1 MARVITVTNQKGGVG
16 KTTTVINLGASL
28 AAAEKKTLLIDLDP
42 QGNAGS
48 GLGVDKEQLGDKNI
62 YHVLVQEKKMVDVVM
77 KTELEGLDIVPSNQD
92 LIGAELELVTEI
104 ARETRLKSS
113 LEEIL
118 PLYDYILIDC
128 PPSLGLLTIN
138 ALVASDSY
146 LVPMQCEY
154 YAMEGLSQLIHL
166 VGLVRKSLN
175 QNLKDEGILLT
186 MFDSRN
192 NLCHQ
197 VAGEIRQHFKD
208 KVFQSVIPRNV
219 KLSECPSHGKPIL
232 LYDVNSKGAISYL
245 SLAKEIIQRNEQL
258 DEKKSEVEI
267 EQNKKMENELTEHMT
282 DQKNSEEKEQKEKE
296 VPSREEPPSQTNA

>member
-1 MARVITVTNQKGGVG
+1 MSDKSPKIITVTNQKGGVG

-28 AAAEKKTLLIDLDP
+28 AAAEKKTLLLDLDP

-48 GLGVDKEQLGDKNI
+48 GLGVDKLSLTGKTI
-62 YHVLVQEKKMVDVVM
+62 YNVLVQERKMSEVII
-77 KTELEGLDIVPSNQD
+77 KTELDGLDIVPSNQD
-92 LIGAELELVTEI
+92 LIGAEVELVTEI
-104 ARETRLKSS
+104 ARETRLKVS

-138 ALVASDSY
+138 ALTASDSY

-154 YAMEGLSQLIHL
+154 YAMEGLSQLVKL
-166 VGLVRKSLN
+166 VGLVNKSLN
-175 QNLKDEGILLT
+175 PKLSQEGILLT

-197 VAGEIRQHFKD
+197 VAAEIREHFKGQ
-208 KVFQSVIPRNV
+208 VFQSVIPRNV

-232 LYDVNSKGAISYL
+232 LYDVNSKGAMSYL
-245 SLAKEIIQRNEQL
+245 SLAKEIIQRNEIKTEATL
-258 DEKKSEVEI
+258 DNAL
-267 EQNKKMENELTEHMT
+267 QNTGERPLQIN
-282 DQKNSEEKEQKEKE
+282 
-296 VPSREEPPSQTNA
+296 V

>member
-1 MARVITVTNQKGGVG
+1 MSDKSPKIITVTNQKGGVR

-28 AAAEKKTLLIDLDP
+28 AAAEKKTLLLDLDP

-48 GLGVDKEQLGDKNI
+48 GLGVDKLSLTGKTI
-62 YHVLVQEKKMVDVVM
+62 YNVLVQERKMSEVII
-77 KTELEGLDIVPSNQD
+77 KTELDGLDIVPSNQD
-92 LIGAELELVTEI
+92 LIGAEVELVTEI
-104 ARETRLKSS
+104 ARVTRLKES

-138 ALVASDSY
+138 ALTASDSY

-154 YAMEGLSQLIHL
+154 YAMEELSQLVKL
-166 VGLVRKSLN
+166 VGLVNKSLKPKLS
-175 QNLKDEGILLT
+175 QEGILLT

-197 VAGEIRQHFKD
+197 VAAEIREHFKVQ
-208 KVFQSVIPRNV
+208 VFQSVIPRNV

-232 LYDVNSKGAISYL
+232 LYDVNSKGAMSYL
-245 SLAKEIIQRNEQL
+245 SLAKEIIQRNEIKTEATL
-258 DEKKSEVEI
+258 DNAL
-267 EQNKKMENELTEHMT
+267 QNTGERPLQIN
-282 DQKNSEEKEQKEKE
+282 
-296 VPSREEPPSQTNA
+296 V

>member
-1 MARVITVTNQKGGVG
+1 MSDKSPKIITVTNQKGGVG

-28 AAAEKKTLLIDLDP
+28 AAAEKKTLLLDLDP

-48 GLGVDKEQLGDKNI
+48 GLGVDKLSLTGKTI
-62 YHVLVQEKKMVDVVM
+62 YNVLVQERKMSEVII
-77 KTELEGLDIVPSNQD
+77 KTELDGLDIVPSNQD
-92 LIGAELELVTEI
+92 LIGAEVELVTEI
-104 ARETRLKSS
+104 ARETRLKVS

-138 ALVASDSY
+138 ALTASDSY

-154 YAMEGLSQLIHL
+154 YAMEGLSQLVKL
-166 VGLVRKSLN
+166 VGLVNKSLN
-175 QNLKDEGILLT
+175 PKLSQEGILLT

-197 VAGEIRQHFKD
+197 VAVKIREHFKGR
-208 KVFQSVIPRNV
+208 VFQSVIPRNV

-232 LYDVNSKGAISYL
+232 LYDVNSKGAMSYL
-245 SLAKEIIQRNEQL
+245 SLAKEIIQRNEIKTEATL
-258 DEKKSEVEI
+258 DNAL
-267 EQNKKMENELTEHMT
+267 QNTGERPLQIN
-282 DQKNSEEKEQKEKE
+282 
-296 VPSREEPPSQTNA
+296 V

>member
-48 GLGVDKEQLGDKNI
+48 GLGVDKTKIDGKTI
-62 YHVLVQEKKMVDVVM
+62 YNVLIQEKKMSEVIVH
-77 KTELEGLDIVPSNQD
+77 TELEGLDIVPSNQD
-92 LIGAELELVTEI
+92 LIGAEVELVTEI
-104 ARETRLKSS
+104 ARETRLRNS

-138 ALVASDSY
+138 ALAASDSY
-146 LVPMQCEY
+146 LVPMQCEF
-154 YAMEGLSQLIHL
+154 YAMEGLSQLVNL
-166 VGLVRKSLN
+166 VSLVKKSLN
-175 QNLKDEGILLT
+175 LNIGEEGILLT

-197 VAGEIRQHFKD
+197 VAGEIRHHFND

-245 SLAKEIIQRNEQL
+245 GLAKEIIQKNENKEEATEGRPRESGDPDNPELVQKIT
-258 DEKKSEVEI
+258 EATKNTNESEV
-267 EQNKKMENELTEHMT
+267 
-282 DQKNSEEKEQKEKE
+282 S
-296 VPSREEPPSQTNA
+296 SSGEPPLPTSA